1 MFTSSLPSLLALAV
15 CVLAAPSPRANHVLH
30 EKRALEPVDWI
41 NVGRLQPDH
50 VLPMRFGLT
59 QQNIHLIDEML
70 TAISHPESPT
80 FGNHMS
86 AVEINAAF
94 APSRETLHSVI
105 DWLAAAG
112 ISKERLRLA
121 PNQAWVEVNAT
132 TAEVEELLNTEYHL
146 YVHAE
151 TGAEQIG
158 CHSYSVPAHISE
170 HVDLIR
176 PTVHFKHTPPARSSG
191 NNLRKRISMHLAA
204 QHPRPNS
211 NIASASSANNA
222 LAKCSQLITPDCVKA
237 LYKVNYTPT
246 QSAKNS
252 YGIVELSDDSYEAKD
267 LDLFYKK
274 YAPSLVK
281 SRPKLIAIDDGK
293 IVKNAT
299 SVDHDESDLDI
310 QYASVLVAPL
320 TLTLLEVGNGGF
332 DDWLDAVDGS
342 FCTFEGGDEASEGD
356 STLPKSKQTCGVVSP
371 PYVVSTSWGG
381 PEVELTGKY
390 MARQCTE
397 YAKLGM
403 MGSSILYSSGDN
415 GVAGPNNKCIE
426 PSKKTDTSKGKTFN
440 PQFPV
445 TCPYVTAVGATQ
457 MVNGSTVSDPE
468 VACETVIRSGGGFSN
483 FFGMP
488 SYQQSDVKSYL
499 KSHKPSYSGSV
510 YNNSGTSRGYPDL
523 AANGAWYDVAI
534 TGKFEPI
541 FGTSASSP
549 VVGSLITLVNDAR
562 LAAGKKPI
570 GFLNTIIYSSAFKA
584 GFNDI
589 VSGSNPGCGTK
600 GFTTAKGWD
609 PVTGLGTPNME
620 KLMPLFLA
628 LP

>member
-1 MFTSSLPSLLALAV
+1 MIASPLPSLLALVA
-15 CVLAAPSPRANHVLH
+15 CALAAPSPRANHVLH

-50 VLPMRFGLT
+50 ILPMRFGLT
-59 QQNIHLIDEML
+59 QQNLHLVDEIL
-70 TAISHPESPT
+70 TAISHPDSPT
-80 FGNHMS
+80 FGSHMS
-86 AVEINAAF
+86 AAEVNAAF
-94 APSRETLHSVI
+94 APSRKTLHSVV
-105 DWLAAAG
+105 DWLAGAG
-112 ISKERLRLA
+112 ISKERLRLTH
-121 PNQAWVEVNAT
+121 NQAWVELNAT
-132 TAEVEELLNTEYHL
+132 AAQVEELLNTEYHL

-176 PTVHFKHTPPARSSG
+176 PTVHFKHTPPTQSSG
-191 NNLRKRISMHLAA
+191 NNLQKRVSMHLAT
-204 QHPRPNS
+204 QHPRPS
-211 NIASASSANNA
+211 NYLAAAANTSSTLDN
-222 LAKCSQLITPDCVKA
+222 CSQMITPDCLRA
-237 LYKVNYTPT
+237 LYKINYTPT

-252 YGIVELSDDSYEAKD
+252 YGIAELSDDSYEPAD

-274 YAPSLVK
+274 YAPSLIN
-281 SRPKLIAIDDGK
+281 SRPTLVAIDGGK
-293 IVKNAT
+293 LVSDPT

-310 QYASVLVAPL
+310 QYASALVAPL

-342 FCTFEGGDEASEGD
+342 FCTFDGGDEENEGD
-356 STLPKSKQTCGVVSP
+356 SSLPVNAQTCGVVSP
-371 PYVVSTSWGG
+371 PYVVSVSWGG
-381 PEVELTGKY
+381 PEAELTGKY
-390 MARQCTE
+390 VERQCTE

-403 MGSSILYSSGDN
+403 MGSSILYSTGDN
-415 GVAGPNNKCIE
+415 GVGAHSDVCID
-426 PSKKTDTSKGKTFN
+426 PSDGSQSPDGTTFN

-457 MVNGSTVSDPE
+457 MVAGATVSDPE

-483 FFGMP
+483 YFALP
-488 SYQQSDVKSYL
+488 SYQASYVQSYL
-499 KSHKPSYSGSV
+499 HANPPPYDPSV
-510 YNNSGTSRGYPDL
+510 YNSSGNSRGYPDL
-523 AANGAWYDVAI
+523 SANGAYYDTAI
-534 TGKFEPI
+534 TGSFEQM

-549 VVGSLITLVNDAR
+549 VVGSLITLINDAR

-570 GFLNTIIYSSAFKA
+570 GFLNPIIYSDSFQA

-589 VSGSNPGCGTK
+589 VSGSNPGCGTN
-600 GFTTAKGWD
+600 GFAAAKGWD
-609 PVTGLGTPNME
+609 PVTGLGTPNLE
-620 KLMPLFLA
+620 ILGPLFLA